1 MPSYEA
7 KADDRPLRL
16 GLKRAGR
23 RPPKQRDEPYAI
35 NSKNLSRDTPE
46 RRRHDAAVWTG
57 THVNTVEMDWVTRI
71 TDSSNLSQVQFL
83 PASFEL

>member
-1 MPSYEA
+1 MIGPCDLGESGA
-7 KADDRPLRL
+7 KHDANSDMRRIATRL
-16 GLKRAGR
+16 DNALDITAQRRDAG
-23 RPPKQRDEPYAI
+23 
-35 NSKNLSRDTPE
+35 
-46 RRRHDAAVWTG
+46 RHDAAVWTG